1 MLTEVWCHSEEPP
14 CVLNIRVEK
23 VSRHTGSFVKFI
35 RGRTVSTSDTCIH
48 THATYHLFFIYSSV
62 FLVEMKVAQLC
73 PVLCDPVDYTVRGI
87 LQTRILEW
95 VAFPFS
101 RGSSHPRFRTQI
113 SCIAS
118 GFFTSWA
125 LHCRRILHQL
135 SQEGSPCFFS
145 CLFINLVI

>member
-1 MLTEVWCHSEEPP
+1 MWCHSEEPP

-35 RGRTVSTSDTCIH
+35 RGCTVSTSDTCIH

-125 LHCRRILHQL
+125 LRCRRILHQL